1 MRADE
6 RRVGGDDV
14 CRRDDVA
21 VAVGERDVAIVRLTE
36 KDFYASSKKISTRR
50 DKFSFDW
57 KSLDEEFSMIFWHT
71 IAEKK
76 EKKGNFEHVG
86 PANQQT

>member
-36 KDFYASSKKISTRR
+36 KDFYASSK
-50 DKFSFDW
+50 
-57 KSLDEEFSMIFWHT
+57 IFQPDRINFPLT
-71 IAEKK
+71 
-76 EKKGNFEHVG
+76 GNS
-86 PANQQT
+86 